1 MFQYHKHIP
10 ALRPVC
16 AAVPFAAPFPMVQI
30 SGVMA
35 DDQNDYGY
43 RSVIGKDSSTHNRK

>member
-1 MFQYHKHIP
+1 MYVPEMNSLIISFMFQYHKHIP

-30 SGVMA
+30 SGAMA
-35 DDQNDYGY
+35 DG
-43 RSVIGKDSSTHNRK
+43 